1 MDLGRCSCLA
11 MGVTGYAVS
20 GYAESNRR
28 RDGVAKMT
36 APEIQAQIVGFILL
50 ALPLIAAL
58 WKFFNLLQGIEKRL
72 DDAVDRVDRRVGELE
87 HLAAMRE
94 LKVEALNDRLML
106 GINGTKELVNHLRT
120 RTKADDDQLRSKL
133 DQIERYLVKE
143 TNYQSRE

>member
-1 MDLGRCSCLA
+1 MA
-11 MGVTGYAVS
+11 MAETACEAF
-20 GYAESNRR
+20 GYAESTRR
-28 RDGVAKMT
+28 PSGAAKMT

-58 WKFFNLLQGIEKRL
+58 WKFFQLLQGIEKRL
-72 DDAVDRVDRRVGELE
+72 DEAVDKVDRRVGELE

-94 LKVEALNDRLML
+94 LRVEALNDRLML

-120 RTKADDDQLRSKL
+120 RTKADDDRLESKL
-133 DQIERYLVKE
+133 AQIERYLVKE